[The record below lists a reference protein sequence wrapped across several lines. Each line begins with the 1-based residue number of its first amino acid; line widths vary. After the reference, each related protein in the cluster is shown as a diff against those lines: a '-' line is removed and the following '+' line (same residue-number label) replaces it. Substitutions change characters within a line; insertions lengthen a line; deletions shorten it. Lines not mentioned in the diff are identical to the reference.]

1 MPRSSS
7 QVPAGYRSLA
17 SNRKVSIR
25 DLRHTIVG
33 KPEGGEQR
41 RPCMTEQASIPMIVD
56 GLDITACVAK
66 IEEQGYAVVPQ
77 FITPEEVATI
87 RHAFMTEVPI
97 TEMAAIGTTSGLT
110 WRAHNLLAKTRAV
123 DYLFLDARLRA
134 VVQGIL
140 GHRGQINITTLFN
153 TLPGETKQFLHQ
165 DDGLWPVPRPH
176 PHFLCNALIA
186 LDDFDCDNGAT
197 HIVPYSH
204 LWHDRAVDQSVPS
217 IQIEMPSGS
226 MLLWAGALW
235 HGGGAN
241 TSNRERLG
249 FFMSHSQVYLR
260 PQESQLLSVPR
271 EIARTMPTAL
281 QRLLGYHRFGI
292 GVDGRDP
299 IDVLQDGN
307 VVNPD
312 AQLASA
318 WRSNYQ

>member
-1 MPRSSS
+1 
-7 QVPAGYRSLA
+7 
-17 SNRKVSIR
+17 
-25 DLRHTIVG
+25 
-33 KPEGGEQR
+33 
-41 RPCMTEQASIPMIVD
+41 
-56 GLDITACVAK
+56 
-66 IEEQGYAVVPQ
+66 
-77 FITPEEVATI
+77 
-87 RHAFMTEVPI
+87 
-97 TEMAAIGTTSGLT
+97 MAAIGTTSGLT
-110 WRAHNLLAKTRAV
+110 WRATICWPRQGRSTTSFGCSITRN
-123 DYLFLDARLRA
+123 RS
-134 VVQGIL
+134 GIL

-271 EIARTMPTAL
+271 EIARAMPTASTAT
-281 QRLLGYHRFGI
+281 RIPPFWDRGGWTRSN
-292 GVDGRDP
+292 RCP
-299 IDVLQDGN
+299 QDGN
-307 VVNPD
+307 VVNPG